1 MDDYKEMMSNAFQ
14 MKLAELLEVGVPLEE
29 AEKQAM
35 DFMQKAFKGLGGGF
49 ANGGRIGFDDGGYAE
64 TVKDLITARNE
75 LPAESVTV
83 AQDNPY
89 YEALVASYAPDLAV
103 TGNTPILQT
112 NLVPKAAEQNDAQ
125 KLAMEMQL
133 RQSGALGPNESL
145 TYNSNTGTFEMPTG
159 GSDGSGIAGYQQY
172 LDNATTASG
181 AAQNLLLN
189 PDGTAAAAPSAQAIS
204 NAAAY
209 GDLAGQAAFAGQGAS
224 DQYTT
229 AAEGYTG
236 ANAYQQFMSPY
247 QQEIIDA
254 TQADMANQLAE
265 QQANLGA
272 SAGNAFGG
280 GRFGVAEGQLAAD
293 GALGSAMAAA
303 QLRTAGYTNAQQA
316 AAQAYQ
322 QQMGM
327 GTQAMQQ
334 AMQNQGLFSN
344 AQQNQLATGQAQAG
358 QLQNQLQNLGAQTQ
372 MQQGLA
378 TLQPTLAAQAI
389 GGVGQMGAQQQAQAQ
404 TVLDTT
410 RAARRQ
416 IAYEPYERLSFMGNQ
431 LTGLKGGYGQTQF
444 TANPGTGTSPTA
456 GILGLLTGGVGLAT
470 GIAGMMNPAPN
481 PFAAISG
488 MGAS

>member
-1 MDDYKEMMSNAFQ
+1 MDDYKESASNAFQ

-35 DFMQKAFKGLGGGF
+35 DFMQRAFKGLGGF
-49 ANGGRIGFDDGGYAE
+49 ANGGRIGFDDGGYA
-64 TVKDLITARNE
+64 TVVKDLITARDE
-75 LPAESVTV
+75 LPAESIQVN
-83 AQDNPY
+83 QDNPY

-103 TGNTPILQT
+103 AGNTPIPQT
-112 NLVPKAAEQNDAQ
+112 NLVPKVAGQNEAQ
-125 KLAMEMQL
+125 KAAMEMQL
-133 RQSGALGPNESL
+133 RQSGALGQNESL
-145 TYNSNTGTFEMPTG
+145 TYNADTNSFDMPTG
-159 GSDGSGIAGYQQY
+159 GSDGTGVAGYQQY

-181 AAQNLLLN
+181 AAQDLLIDADGN
-189 PDGTAAAAPSAQAIS
+189 PIASPSAQAIS
-204 NAAAY
+204 NAAYY
-209 GDLAGQAAFAGQGAS
+209 GNAAGNAAFAGQGAS
-224 DQYTT
+224 DPYT
-229 AAEGYTG
+229 AAAAGYTG
-236 ANAYQQFMSPY
+236 ANAYQEFMSPY

-280 GRFGVAEGQLAAD
+280 GRFGVAQGQLASD
-293 GALGSAMAAA
+293 GAIGSAMAGA

-344 AQQNQLATGQAQAG
+344 AQQNQLATASAQSG
-358 QLQNQLQNLGAQTQ
+358 QLQNQLANLGAQSQ
-372 MQQGLA
+372 MQQGLG
-378 TLQPTLAAQAI
+378 TLQSSLAAQAI
-389 GGVGQMGAQQQAQAQ
+389 GGVGQMGAQQQAQEQ
-404 TVLDTT
+404 TFLDTE

-444 TANPGTGTSPTA
+444 SANPGGGASPTA

-470 GIAGMMNPAPN
+470 GIAGMMNPNPN

-488 MGAS
+488 MQT